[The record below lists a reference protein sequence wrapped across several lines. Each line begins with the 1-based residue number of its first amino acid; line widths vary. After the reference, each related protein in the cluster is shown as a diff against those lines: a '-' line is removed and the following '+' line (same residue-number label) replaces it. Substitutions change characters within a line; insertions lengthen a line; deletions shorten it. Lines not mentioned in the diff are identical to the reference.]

1 MAICNSWETL
11 LQEATG
17 IRRGRKYSVA
27 KNLIKIRTVYTSSLG
42 VRFFFRYKA
51 FFQYLHP
58 AGIAYLHWLSV
69 VALEDLHSGNLTPI
83 N

>member
-27 KNLIKIRTVYTSSLG
+27 KNLIKIRTVYTS
-42 VRFFFRYKA
+42 RREIFFRYKA